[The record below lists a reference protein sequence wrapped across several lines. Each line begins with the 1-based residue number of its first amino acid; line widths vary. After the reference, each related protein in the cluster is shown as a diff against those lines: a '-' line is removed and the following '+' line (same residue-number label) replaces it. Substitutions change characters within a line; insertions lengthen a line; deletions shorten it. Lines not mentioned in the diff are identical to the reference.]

1 MIELLTD
8 FDQEQTGLKKETI
21 NFNGLIPFNYL
32 D

>member
-21 NFNGLIPFNYL
+21 HFNGLIPFNSP